1 MDPCRDDGELL
12 LHAVRVRADGLT
24 EIARELKRI
33 GIRLDAR
40 PALRS
45 RDAEDVGNEVQ
56 VLDAAHEIV
65 QVRVVRD
72 VGEQLLA
79 GQRLGFDRVPADRDL
94 ARIKLQDT
102 DGRLERRRLAG
113 AVVADEAVDL
123 ARRDVQA
130 QIIDG
135 LFLTISLGKM
145 LNIEHGVSS
154 RSLRRCVPA
163 LLSHFLVHYTP
174 AQCAAATDFSLFKK
188 CVRFAGRIRALSVR
202 ECFSCADNHAK
213 KFLRRG
219 HFAARR
225 LYFRFRRGIVR
236 AERPRQKFYGGVCCG
251 DPTAGI

>member
-1 MDPCRDDGELL
+1 MDPRGDDGELL
-12 LHAVRVRADGLT
+12 LHAVRIRADRLT
-24 EIARELKRI
+24 EIARELKCV

-72 VGEQLLA
+72 VGKQLLA
-79 GQRLGFDRVPADRDL
+79 GQRLGLDGVPADRDL
-94 ARIKLQDT
+94 ARVKLQDA

-130 QIIDG
+130 QIVDG
-135 LFLTISLGKM
+135 LFLTISLGKV

-154 RSLRRCVPA
+154 
-163 LLSHFLVHYTP
+163 
-174 AQCAAATDFSLFKK
+174 
-188 CVRFAGRIRALSVR
+188 
-202 ECFSCADNHAK
+202 
-213 KFLRRG
+213 
-219 HFAARR
+219 
-225 LYFRFRRGIVR
+225 
-236 AERPRQKFYGGVCCG
+236 
-251 DPTAGI
+251 

>member
-1 MDPCRDDGELL
+1 
-12 LHAVRVRADGLT
+12 
-24 EIARELKRI
+24 
-33 GIRLDAR
+33 
-40 PALRS
+40 
-45 RDAEDVGNEVQ
+45 
-56 VLDAAHEIV
+56 
-65 QVRVVRD
+65 
-72 VGEQLLA
+72 
-79 GQRLGFDRVPADRDL
+79 
-94 ARIKLQDT
+94 
-102 DGRLERRRLAG
+102 
-113 AVVADEAVDL
+113 VADKAVDL

-154 RSLRRCVPA
+154 QSLHRHTLA
-163 LLSHFLVHYTP
+163 LLSHYLVHYTP

-202 ECFSCADNHAK
+202 ECFSRADNHAK